1 MQLDSDEEPL
11 SILER
16 RKAELKAES
25 EAPSMRVKIRKE
37 SMIQIS
43 QQRCDVMT
51 PIDKTSVRGIG

>member
-25 EAPSMRVKIRKE
+25 EAPTVQVKIGHLLVEE
-37 SMIQIS
+37 SNH
-43 QQRCDVMT
+43 
-51 PIDKTSVRGIG
+51 